1 MLRDKLSDALKEA
14 MKARDR
20 RRVATVRLILAAIK
34 DREIAGRTSGDG
46 ESVGDDDVL
55 QILAKMV
62 RQRRESIE
70 AYEQAGRI
78 ELAEQERAEIGIVES
93 FMPQQL
99 SAAEIADICKAV
111 VDETGASG
119 LKDIGRV
126 MGALKARYAG
136 QMDFGKA
143 SATVKQLLAG

>member
-20 RRVATVRLILAAIK
+20 CRIATIRLILAAIK

-99 SAAEIADICKAV
+99 SEAEIGDICKAV